1 MKLDLGAGNRKKQ
14 GFTTVDNN
22 ILVSPDFLVDLN
34 KVPYPFKDN
43 SIDEINAC
51 HVLEHLNE
59 PFTIMKEL
67 HRILK
72 PNGKLRIQVP
82 HFSRGMTH
90 SQHSKCFSLAFP
102 LYFDKTYHGGYF
114 GVDFENISSKIRY
127 MVMWDLKTSVM
138 PKWSVPIL
146 KMVNNI
152 ITFLANINP
161 YITDRFFPFFLG
173 GFEEVEFEFIK
184 K

>member
-1 MKLDLGAGNRKKQ
+1 MKLDLGAGNRKQ
-14 GFTTVDNN
+14 EGFVTVDCNKLTN
-22 ILVSPDFLVDLN
+22 PDIFWDLN
-34 KVPYPFKDN
+34 EIPYPFNDN

-51 HVLEHLNE
+51 HILEHLYD

-72 PNGKLRIQVP
+72 PNGRLRIQVP

-90 SQHSKCFSLAFP
+90 SQHSKCFSMSFP
-102 LYFDKTYHGGYF
+102 LYFNKDYHGGYF
-114 GVDFENISSKIRY
+114 GVNFELISQKIRY
-127 MVMWDLKTSVM
+127 MVMWDLKKSVM

-146 KMVNNI
+146 KFMNGI
-152 ITFLANINP
+152 ITFMANINP
-161 YITDRFFPFFLG
+161 YVIDRFFPFFLG
-173 GFEEVEFEFIK
+173 GFEEIEYIFIK